1 MNNIVNIS
9 ENEIVEGV
17 LAEFSQLA
25 KIPRPSGYEKAV
37 SDYLYKLFSD
47 MGCRVVQD
55 RKSVV

>member
-47 MGCRVVQD
+47 MC
-55 RKSVV
+55 